1 MVSYAI
7 KQCIIRGCICQLID
21 PYYFRTG
28 KSDGFLSYKSG
39 GGGIM
44 ALFLLESVFAKLI
57 LLALHLNTQ
66 SVFPEPLS
74 KKEEERLL
82 KLKDCGDAAAR
93 NKLIEHNL
101 RLVAHVIKKYYA
113 SSTQQ
118 DDLISVGTVGLIKGI
133 DSFDVKKGAR
143 LATYAAR
150 CIENEILM
158 FFRNQKKMAQDVS
171 MSEPIETDSEGNPLT
186 LSDIISVEDTIAD
199 DIDRNIK
206 RTQLRRLLESVT
218 DARERKIIELRY
230 GLDGSEPL
238 AQREVAEMLSISR
251 SYVSRIEKR
260 ALARLRKLIE
270 NENITFI
277 N

>member
-1 MVSYAI
+1 
-7 KQCIIRGCICQLID
+7 
-21 PYYFRTG
+21 
-28 KSDGFLSYKSG
+28 
-39 GGGIM
+39 M

>member
-1 MVSYAI
+1 
-7 KQCIIRGCICQLID
+7 
-21 PYYFRTG
+21 
-28 KSDGFLSYKSG
+28 
-39 GGGIM
+39 M
-44 ALFLLESVFAKLI
+44 AFFLLEPVFAKLI

-74 KKEEERLL
+74 KKEEERLI
-82 KLKDCGDAAAR
+82 KLKDGGDTAAR

-113 SSTQQ
+113 ASSQQ

-133 DSFDVKKGAR
+133 DSFDSRKGAR

-158 FFRNQKKMAQDVS
+158 FFRNQKKTAQDIS
-171 MSEPIETDSEGNPLT
+171 MSESIETDSEGNPLT
-186 LSDIISVEDTIAD
+186 LSDIISIEDTIAD

-206 RTQLRRLLESVT
+206 RAQLRRLLESVT
-218 DARERKIIELRY
+218 DGRERKILELRY

-238 AQREVAEMLSISR
+238 AQREVADMLSISR

-260 ALARLRKLIE
+260 ALARLRKRIE

-277 N
+277 E

>member
-1 MVSYAI
+1 
-7 KQCIIRGCICQLID
+7 
-21 PYYFRTG
+21 
-28 KSDGFLSYKSG
+28 
-39 GGGIM
+39 M
-44 ALFLLESVFAKLI
+44 AFFLLEPVFAKLI

-74 KKEEERLL
+74 KKEEERLI
-82 KLKDCGDAAAR
+82 KLKDGGDTEAR

-113 SSTQQ
+113 ASSQQ

-133 DSFDVKKGAR
+133 DSFDSRKGAR

-158 FFRNQKKMAQDVS
+158 FFRNQKKTAQDIS

-186 LSDIISVEDTIAD
+186 LSDIISIEDTIAD

-206 RTQLRRLLESVT
+206 RAQLRRLLESVT
-218 DARERKIIELRY
+218 DGRERKILELRY
-230 GLDGSEPL
+230 GLYGSEPL
-238 AQREVAEMLSISR
+238 AQREVADMLSISR

-260 ALARLRKLIE
+260 ALARLRKRIE
-270 NENITFI
+270 NEKITFI
-277 N
+277 E